1 MNDLYIYIH
10 AYLSWWLSFI
20 HEGINVLGNWLS
32 TTCQYRL
39 CLLFIFPRSHQIKFL
54 SNNERRRQKRSD
66 VLNVMTACD
75 RISFLPWMCV
85 WMGPVG
91 AVRHQHPCV
100 HNQQQFPSAKPHCVR
115 PPTTVPSTPSRSFS
129 GAFKPTY
136 QGSSTRTKVDVT
148 SSLFQQPQQ
157 WFYNCPV
164 SLSVVEEKAYGPG
177 TVVVHMQD
185 AADGLRASRTRSF
198 TAGWNPFRWKLHLV
212 SSGSVDSDPRTR
224 SSLPTHSLLYRAPW
238 LFSN

>member
-1 MNDLYIYIH
+1 
-10 AYLSWWLSFI
+10 
-20 HEGINVLGNWLS
+20 
-32 TTCQYRL
+32 
-39 CLLFIFPRSHQIKFL
+39 
-54 SNNERRRQKRSD
+54 
-66 VLNVMTACD
+66 
-75 RISFLPWMCV
+75 
-85 WMGPVG
+85 MGPVG

-129 GAFKPTY
+129 GAFKPAY

-164 SLSVVEEKAYGPG
+164 SLSVVDPKRGGRSTRARDSGCAYAGC
-177 TVVVHMQD
+177 
-185 AADGLRASRTRSF
+185 SRQPEGFPDTATDPWGSCSF
-198 TAGWNPFRWKLHLV
+198 PAGWNPFRWKLHLV
-212 SSGSVDSDPRTR
+212 SSSSVGSDPRTR
-224 SSLPTHSLLYRAPW
+224 SSLPTQSLLYRAPW